1 MRGRDRKV
9 KVKVK
14 VKAKVE
20 MELNMKYSCTQAT
33 STILPDG
40 PYLQQEARLK
50 GSAFIRMDLTI
61 LASACCIFQAFSR
74 PDYNPKRL
82 VRGAPVR
89 RMYRNS
95 SYLNIS

>member
-9 KVKVK
+9 KVKV
-14 VKAKVE
+14 KVE

-40 PYLQQEARLK
+40 PYLQQEPRLK

-61 LASACCIFQAFSR
+61 LPRLLHISSIF
-74 PDYNPKRL
+74 
-82 VRGAPVR
+82 
-89 RMYRNS
+89 
-95 SYLNIS
+95 